1 MEKRTKRVEIRLT
14 DDEYESLIAR
24 KTKSRLAE
32 WLRQLALEQKPR
44 PTLKTVDPKLLF
56 QLNRIGV
63 NLNQIAKQCNKTS
76 PDINLINIGVSLRE
90 IEQLLKEVKN
100 DC

>member
-14 DDEYESLIAR
+14 DDEYESLVAR

-32 WLRQLALEQKPR
+32 WLRQLALEQKLR
-44 PTLKTVDPKLLF
+44 PTPKVVDPILLF

-90 IEQLLKEVKN
+90 IERLLKEIKN